1 MPKKGSITRISS
13 AELGH
18 RKSLTDWRRVR
29 SLTDTEIRHAV
40 KSDPDQSMADANF
53 WKTARLVVPVPKER
67 VGLRLDRDVMAY
79 FRGQGRGYQTRINA
93 VLRAY
98 MEAHPDR

>member
-1 MPKKGSITRISS
+1 MSD
-13 AELGH
+13 A
-18 RKSLTDWRRVR
+18 
-29 SLTDTEIRHAV
+29 EIRRAV
-40 KSDPDQSMADANF
+40 KSDPDQSWANADF
-53 WKTARLVVPVPKER
+53 WKKARLVVPEPKER

-98 MEAHPDR
+98 MEAVD